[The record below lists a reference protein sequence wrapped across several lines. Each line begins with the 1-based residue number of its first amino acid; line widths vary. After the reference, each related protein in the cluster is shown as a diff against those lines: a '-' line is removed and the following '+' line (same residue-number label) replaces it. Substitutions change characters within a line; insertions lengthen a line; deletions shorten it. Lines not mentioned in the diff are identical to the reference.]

1 MEREQKIEFITGI
14 IGLWGGF
21 SPSSADET
29 FGLCV
34 GELGELVTLVEYL
47 SMDCID
53 VSVYSPSSFSSDS
66 LVDYTMM
73 YSELTNDVLDEL
85 LLLSI
90 RYDDESSEEEHL
102 SNSAVGY

>member
-66 LVDYTMM
+66 LQDYTMK
-73 YSELTNDVLDEL
+73 YDELTDEVLDEL
-85 LLLSI
+85 VSLCRKYNEVML
-90 RYDDESSEEEHL
+90 EQEEE
-102 SNSAVGY
+102 

>member
-21 SPSSADET
+21 SPSEADES

-34 GELGELVTLVEYL
+34 GELGNLVALVEYL

-53 VSVYSPSSFSSDS
+53 VSIYSPDSFSSDS
-66 LVDYTMM
+66 LQDYTMK
-73 YSELTNDVLDEL
+73 YSELTDEVLDEL
-85 LLLSI
+85 VSLCKKYNEVML
-90 RYDDESSEEEHL
+90 EQEEE
-102 SNSAVGY
+102 

>member
-34 GELGELVTLVEYL
+34 GELGELVALVEYL

-66 LVDYTMM
+66 LQDYTMK
-73 YSELTNDVLDEL
+73 YDELTDEVLDEL
-85 LLLSI
+85 VSLCRKYNEVML
-90 RYDDESSEEEHL
+90 EQEEE
-102 SNSAVGY
+102 

>member
-21 SPSSADET
+21 SLSSADET

-34 GELGELVTLVEYL
+34 GELGELVALVEYL

-66 LVDYTMM
+66 LQDYTMK
-73 YSELTNDVLDEL
+73 YDELTDEVLDEL
-85 LLLSI
+85 VSLCRKYNEVML
-90 RYDDESSEEEHL
+90 EQEEE
-102 SNSAVGY
+102 